1 MFSGGAL
8 DPRGD
13 LDLSEGLE
21 ALRRD
26 PRHGDGWLAWEEGAV
41 KAALW
46 AHGKKPGF
54 YTMTDVLGLTD
65 F

>member
-1 MFSGGAL
+1 MERIELTHRAEDRTMFAQ
-8 DPRGD
+8 
-13 LDLSEGLE
+13 
-21 ALRRD
+21 
-26 PRHGDGWLAWEEGAV
+26 GAV

>member
-1 MFSGGAL
+1 MERIELPIA
-8 DPRGD
+8 PRTAPC
-13 LDLSEGLE
+13 S
-21 ALRRD
+21 RRA
-26 PRHGDGWLAWEEGAV
+26 RV

-46 AHGKKPGF
+46 AHGKKPGL